1 MSKLSDASNTALN
14 SRKQQERFDDS
25 KDIKKDRGACV
36 VKKHNK
42 LGPQTTVPTLKTLL
56 EVFRVVTSK

>member
-1 MSKLSDASNTALN
+1 MSKLSDAINTSLN

-36 VKKHNK
+36 VKKQIKVTKTNW
-42 LGPQTTVPTLKTLL
+42 TLEELIGSL
-56 EVFRVVTSK
+56 V